1 MRGLAVLAAVLL
13 AGSAAAQPRQTAAT
27 APWVPDLGDGTY
39 KNPVLAADYSDPDV
53 TRVGDDYFLT
63 SSSFANIPGLP
74 ILQSKDL
81 VNWTL
86 IGHALTA
93 NVPEAHFRTP
103 RRGGGVWAPAI
114 RHHAGLFMIYYPDPD
129 HGVWRVTAKDPKG
142 PWSAPTLVD
151 ASKGAIDPAPF
162 WDADGKGWLVVA
174 WAKSRAGINNRVT
187 LKPLNADG
195 SKTVGE
201 GRTIIDGALLPPART
216 SRGPMAWETIE
227 GPKLYKHDGWYY
239 VFAPAG
245 GVKAGWQGVFR
256 SRKIEGPYEGRDV
269 LDQGAGAINGPHQ
282 GAFMETPAGE
292 SWFLH
297 FQDADSYGRRVHL
310 QPMTWKDGWPVIGVD
325 PDGDGIGEPVLTFR
339 KPKTARP
346 SPVAWPQ
353 TDDDFDGP
361 LSLAWQWNS
370 NPTDD
375 WLSLAARPG
384 FLRLKSVSGSAN
396 LYETGALLSQKPPA
410 DSFTAT
416 TRLEIKPVRVG
427 EQAGLALFGYDYGWI
442 GLRNTDKGVKLVRV
456 DRLDAVGGGAERVT
470 AALDAPAGPV
480 WLRLSVTPVELA
492 VGDPPE
498 QRQWPS
504 MHRAR
509 HARAVFSYSLDGQAF
524 TPLGE
529 AFVSKPGRWV
539 GAQFGLF
546 AQAPD
551 GTPSSVATTVGH
563 ADFDLMR
570 VTAKP

>member
-1 MRGLAVLAAVLL
+1 
-13 AGSAAAQPRQTAAT
+13 
-27 APWVPDLGDGTY
+27 
-39 KNPVLAADYSDPDV
+39 
-53 TRVGDDYFLT
+53 
-63 SSSFANIPGLP
+63 
-74 ILQSKDL
+74 
-81 VNWTL
+81 
-86 IGHALTA
+86 
-93 NVPEAHFRTP
+93 
-103 RRGGGVWAPAI
+103 
-114 RHHAGLFMIYYPDPD
+114 
-129 HGVWRVTAKDPKG
+129 
-142 PWSAPTLVD
+142 
-151 ASKGAIDPAPF
+151 
-162 WDADGKGWLVVA
+162 
-174 WAKSRAGINNRVT
+174 
-187 LKPLNADG
+187 
-195 SKTVGE
+195 
-201 GRTIIDGALLPPART
+201 
-216 SRGPMAWETIE
+216 MAWETIE

-416 TRLEIKPVRVG
+416 TRPGDQAGARG